1 MKVLEVSV
9 SEGVFWWWESLDIGG
24 EDAGSRAARTEGN
37 SDIGRSSEGGRALK
51 AGSLRFARISA
62 AWRAQRQRA
71 AMGSFISGDPF
82 LGEVGSLMVAAMVAA
97 MGEAMGEVGWRRVIF
112 SW

>member
-1 MKVLEVSV
+1 MQVLEVSV
-9 SEGVFWWWESLDIGG
+9 SEGVLSWQSLGIGRA
-24 EDAGSRAARTEGN
+24 DAGSRAARTEGN
-37 SDIGRSSEGGRALK
+37 SDIGRSSEVGRALK

-71 AMGSFISGDPF
+71 AMGSFSSGDPF
-82 LGEVGSLMVAAMVAA
+82 PGEVGLLMVAA
-97 MGEAMGEVGWRRVIF
+97 MGEAMGEVGWRRLIF